1 MEGEPTLSADGSCH
15 CVLLPVLGAHEEC
28 EVSGSLVLETLRIGI
43 SWRQGRLPHTLLG
56 REGVF
61 IMVANRRFGLIDLG
75 VSPISSHDL
84 EPILNASKSHFPPL

>member
-15 CVLLPVLGAHEEC
+15 CVLLTVRGAHEEC
-28 EVSGSLVLETLRIGI
+28 EASGSFVLETLRIGI

-61 IMVANRRFGLIDLG
+61 IMVANRHFGTHRLG
-75 VSPISSHDL
+75 CESHL
-84 EPILNASKSHFPPL
+84 FS